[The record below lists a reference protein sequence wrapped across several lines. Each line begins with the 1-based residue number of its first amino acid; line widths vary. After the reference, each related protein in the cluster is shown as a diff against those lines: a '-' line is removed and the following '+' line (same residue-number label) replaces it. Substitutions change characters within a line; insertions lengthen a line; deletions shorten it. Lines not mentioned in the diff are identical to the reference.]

1 MNVLRRRG
9 IGMGTNE
16 RRSGISR
23 HRTIIAT
30 EGESAD
36 DAFATFTA
44 ARLDESYRLARR
56 ILRDDHEAQDAT
68 HDAFVAAWRNR
79 RALRDPERVDAWFGR
94 ILVNACRERL
104 RRGARRPTAVLPAE
118 LPELA
123 GDPYRHSDDRD
134 AIQRAFR
141 TLNPDQ
147 RIAVVLRFYRDLSVD
162 EIARLVR
169 SPSGTVKSRLHHAMR
184 QLREAIQTD
193 RPEVN
198 R

>member
-1 MNVLRRRG
+1 MVIRK
-9 IGMGTNE
+9 
-16 RRSGISR
+16 
-23 HRTIIAT
+23 HRTLTAID
-30 EGESAD
+30 GESAD
-36 DAFATFTA
+36 DAFAAFAA
-44 ARLDESYRLARR
+44 ARLDESYRLAWR

-79 RALRDPERVDAWFGR
+79 RALRDPDRVDAWFGR

-104 RRGARRPTAVLPAE
+104 RRGARRPTVVLPDDPLVPAV
-118 LPELA
+118 
-123 GDPYRHSDDRD
+123 DPYRHSDDRD
-134 AIQRAFR
+134 AIGRAFR

-184 QLREAIQTD
+184 QLRDALQTD
-193 RPEVN
+193 GPEVT